1 MMRGQLINAIHR
13 LLENAST
20 KTIKTVYILVLNI
33 V

>member
-1 MMRGQLINAIHR
+1 MKREQLISAIQR

-20 KTIKTVYILVLNI
+20 KKIKTVYILILNI